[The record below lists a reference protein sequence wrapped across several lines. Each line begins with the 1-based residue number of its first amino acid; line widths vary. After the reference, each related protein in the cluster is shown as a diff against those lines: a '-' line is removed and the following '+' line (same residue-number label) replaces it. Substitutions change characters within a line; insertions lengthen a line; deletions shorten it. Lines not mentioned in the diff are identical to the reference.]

1 MMEFKVD
8 KKSFTLIEVF
18 IVVTIIIIL
27 AALTIPN
34 IRRQRINSNEAAA
47 ISGLKTL
54 HTALNTYK
62 DISSVYPENLT
73 ILASGTSAFIPTVLV
88 TACSSIG
95 GLSENYH
102 GYQFCYNRTNNY
114 TYTCS
119 AYPHPLNVTG
129 TRFFR
134 VTKSGVIEVELYG
147 NWNPLE

>member
-34 IRRQRINSNEAAA
+34 IKRQRINSNEAAA

-54 HTALNTYK
+54 HTALGTYK
-62 DISSVYPENLT
+62 DISSVYPDNLT

-88 TACSSIG
+88 TACYGVG
-95 GLSENYH
+95 GLSDNYH
-102 GYQFCYNRTNNY
+102 GYMFCYSRPNNY
-114 TYTCS
+114 TYTCT
-119 AYPHPLNVTG
+119 ANPRILNVTG
-129 TRFFR
+129 TRDFR
-134 VTKSGVIEVELYG
+134 VTKSGVIEVQLYG
-147 NWNPLE
+147 NWSPLE